1 MSAAAD
7 RLNREADEIRA
18 LAQEHGEERDYGLAE
33 LILRI
38 VARALDDEQTEREA
52 A

>member
-1 MSAAAD
+1 MSEASD

-18 LAQEHGEERDYGLAE
+18 LAQEHGESLTFGLAE

-38 VARALDDEQTEREA
+38 VARALDEQTEREA

>member
-38 VARALDDEQTEREA
+38 VARALDEQTEREA